1 MLILNNLMKH
11 NLFRIYITTMIVF
24 WTLGARAQ
32 QNTVQGLVLEKSGV
46 SRIANVSITN
56 KTSGARVLSNE
67 LGMFKI
73 LASPGD
79 TLVLSKS
86 GYADIVK
93 PLLSMTDLILQM
105 QRVIELDE
113 VKVTG
118 QSKKEE
124 LDEYKDQ
131 FRKKGSYYGGKPPL
145 LAYVFQ
151 PVTALY
157 ELIGKTPNQARRF
170 NLFYLKELEQ
180 TEIDR
185 RFNTSTVGRV
195 TGLTDADLKNFM
207 VSFRPDY
214 ESLSRMDEYAL
225 INYIKRSLERFN
237 KSGRPKGL
245 LSLPPL
251 PRAPDLTEKNLKY

>member
-1 MLILNNLMKH
+1 MLILNLLMTRNLV
-11 NLFRIYITTMIVF
+11 RIFLILTILLWDATAY
-24 WTLGARAQ
+24 AQ
-32 QNTVQGLVLEKSGV
+32 QSTVQGLVLEKSGV
-46 SRIANVSITN
+46 SRIASVSVIN
-56 KTSGARVLSNE
+56 KNTGGRVMSNE
-67 LGMFKI
+67 LGTFKI
-73 LASPGD
+73 VASVGD
-79 TLVLSKS
+79 TLVLSKA
-86 GYADIVK
+86 GYSDIIK

-124 LDEYKDQ
+124 LEEYKDQ

-207 VSFRPDY
+207 VSYRPDY

-225 INYIKRSLERFN
+225 INYIKRSLETFN

-251 PRAPDLTEKNLKY
+251 PKAPDLTEKNLKY

>member
-1 MLILNNLMKH
+1 MKTGLIRFFFMSSILSGSV
-11 NLFRIYITTMIVF
+11 IVN
-24 WTLGARAQ
+24 AQ
-32 QNTVQGLVLEKSGV
+32 QNVVQGLVMEKSGS
-46 SRIANVSITN
+46 SRIGSVSISN
-56 KTSGARVLSNE
+56 KKTGGRVLSNE
-67 LGMFKI
+67 LGLFQI
-73 LASPGD
+73 TASVGD
-79 TLVLSKS
+79 TLVLAKS

-93 PLLSMTDLILQM
+93 PLLSMTDLVLQM

-124 LDEYKDQ
+124 LDEYRDQ
-131 FRKKGSYYGGKPPL
+131 YRKKGSFYGGKPPL

-157 ELIGKTPNQARRF
+157 ELLGKTPNQARRF

-185 RFNTSTVGRV
+185 RFNSFAVGKI
-195 TGLTDADLKNFM
+195 TGLSDAELKNFM
-207 VSFRPDY
+207 VTYRPDY
-214 ESLSRMDEYAL
+214 ENLAGMDEYGF
-225 INYIKRSLERFN
+225 INYVKKSLETFN

-251 PRAPDLTEKNLKY
+251 PKAADLTEKNLKY

>member
-1 MLILNNLMKH
+1 MKH
-11 NLFRIYITTMIVF
+11 NLFRIYLTTTILLWAF
-24 WTLGARAQ
+24 TARAQ

-56 KTSGARVLSNE
+56 KASGARVLSNE

-73 LASPGD
+73 LATTGD

-86 GYADIVK
+86 GYSDIVK
-93 PLLSMTDLILQM
+93 PILSMADLILQM

-124 LDEYKDQ
+124 LDEFKDQ
-131 FRKKGSYYGGKPPL
+131 YRKKGSFYGGKPPL

-157 ELIGKTPNQARRF
+157 ELLGKTPNQARRF

-185 RFNTSTVGRV
+185 RFNSFVVGKI
-195 TGLTDADLKNFM
+195 TGLTDVDLKNFM
-207 VSFRPDY
+207 VTYRPDY
-214 ESLSRMDEYAL
+214 ESLSRMDEYAF
-225 INYIKRSLERFN
+225 INYVNRSFETFN

-251 PRAPDLTEKNLKY
+251 PKAPDLTEKNLKY

>member
-1 MLILNNLMKH
+1 MKQT
-11 NLFRIYITTMIVF
+11 LFIIYFLATSLV
-24 WTLGARAQ
+24 WAVSASGQ
-32 QNTVQGLVLEKSGV
+32 QNTVQGLVIEKSGV
-46 SRIANVSITN
+46 SRIANVSVIN
-56 KTSGARVLSNE
+56 RRNGARVLSNE
-67 LGMFKI
+67 LGLFKI
-73 LASPGD
+73 SASAGD

-86 GYADIVK
+86 GYSDIVK
-93 PLLSMTDLILQM
+93 PLLSMTDLVLQM

-118 QSKKEE
+118 QSKREE
-124 LDEYKDQ
+124 LDEYRDQ

-157 ELIGKTPNQARRF
+157 ELLGKTPNQARRF

-185 RFNTSTVGRV
+185 RFNSSAVSSI
-195 TGLTDADLKNFM
+195 TGLMDADLKNFL
-207 VSFRPDY
+207 VSYRPDY
-214 ESLSRMDEYAL
+214 ESLSRMDEYAF
-225 INYIKRSLERFN
+225 INYIKRSLETFN

-245 LSLPPL
+245 LSLPAL
-251 PRAPDLTEKNLKY
+251 PKAPDLTERNLKY

>member
-1 MLILNNLMKH
+1 MKQI
-11 NLFRIYITTMIVF
+11 LFRIYFITTILLCAVSS
-24 WTLGARAQ
+24 RA
-32 QNTVQGLVLEKSGV
+32 QNTVQGLVIEKSGI
-46 SRIANVSITN
+46 SRIANVSVIN
-56 KTSGARVLSNE
+56 KKNGARVLSNE

-73 LASPGD
+73 AASVGD
-79 TLVLSKS
+79 TLILSKY
-86 GYADIVK
+86 GYSDIVK
-93 PLLSMTDLILQM
+93 PLISMTDLILQM

-113 VKVTG
+113 VRVTG

-124 LDEYKDQ
+124 LDEYRDQ
-131 FRKKGSYYGGKPPL
+131 FRKKGSFYGGKPPL

-157 ELIGKTPNQARRF
+157 ELLGKTPNQARRF

-185 RFNTSTVGRV
+185 RFNSFAVSKITE
-195 TGLTDADLKNFM
+195 LTDTDLKNFM
-207 VSFRPDY
+207 ASYRPDY
-214 ESLSRMDEYAL
+214 ESLSRMDEYAF
-225 INYIKRSLERFN
+225 INYVKRSLETFN

-251 PRAPDLTEKNLKY
+251 PKAPDLTEKNLKY

>member
-1 MLILNNLMKH
+1 MKQD
-11 NLFRIYITTMIVF
+11 LFRLHIIMIILLCAVA
-24 WTLGARAQ
+24 ARAQ
-32 QNTVQGLVLEKSGV
+32 QSTVQGLVMEKSGF
-46 SRIANVSITN
+46 SRVANVSVINT
-56 KTSGARVLSNE
+56 TTGARVLSNE

-73 LASPGD
+73 VASMGD
-79 TLVLSKS
+79 TLLLSKS
-86 GYADIVK
+86 GYGEIVK
-93 PLLSMTDLILQM
+93 PLLSMTDLVLQM

-113 VKVTG
+113 VRVSG

-157 ELIGKTPNQARRF
+157 ELLGKTPNQARRF

-185 RFNTSTVGRV
+185 RFNFLAVGKI
-195 TGLTDADLKNFM
+195 TGLTDTDLKNFM
-207 VSFRPDY
+207 VVYRPDY
-214 ESLSRMDEYAL
+214 GSLSRMDEYAF
-225 INYIKRSLERFN
+225 INYVKRSLETFN

-245 LSLPPL
+245 LSLPSL
-251 PRAPDLTEKNLKY
+251 PKAPDLTEKNLKY

>member
-1 MLILNNLMKH
+1 MK
-11 NLFRIYITTMIVF
+11 LRQFRIFFIASILSGSITS
-24 WTLGARAQ
+24 ARAQ
-32 QNTVQGLVLEKSGV
+32 QQFVQGLVMEKSGA
-46 SRIANVSITN
+46 SRIGNVSVTN
-56 KTSGARVLSNE
+56 KKTGGRVLSNE
-67 LGMFKI
+67 LGLFQI
-73 LASPGD
+73 AASAGD
-79 TLVLSKS
+79 TLVLAKS

-113 VKVTG
+113 VKITG
-118 QSKKEE
+118 LSKKEE
-124 LDEYKDQ
+124 LNEYRDQ
-131 FRKKGSYYGGKPPL
+131 YRKKGSFYGGKPPL

-157 ELIGKTPNQARRF
+157 ELLGKTPNQARRF

-180 TEIDR
+180 TEVDR
-185 RFNTSTVGRV
+185 RFNSFAVSKI

-207 VSFRPDY
+207 VSYRPDY
-214 ESLSRMDEYAL
+214 ENLSGMDEYAF
-225 INYIKRSLERFN
+225 INYVKRSLETFN

-251 PRAPDLTEKNLKY
+251 PKAPDLTERNLKY